1 MHLVWMAGLAVWC
14 GSFTEIGQ
22 HHARE
27 SARSADPYDMK
38 FRIAAQLAAG
48 FGVPV
53 LALIAILIAVPIVFG
68 HVQAQRTET
77 AANRAFTRTVHDV
90 QYRILLQRYAT
101 TRNSL
106 GIAHALDQ
114 LPVAMK
120 AEDDDLAFLRAQ
132 GLPGTV
138 AIADDIAAHSASIR
152 GRLHTIAAIVARE
165 RAGGLD
171 APLLAKLEAQR
182 AAGRRGNDVDTKLI
196 DADLARMIGLAN
208 GAEAATVAAFDDLLR
223 TSETGLAVLGV
234 ATLSIIVVLVVLLTR
249 RITSRLGRV
258 ARALEA
264 VVREDFAALSQ
275 TLSRLAQGDLRSD
288 FRSAREPFGERGG
301 DEIADVVR
309 SYDMLAVGL
318 AKIGGELNGGLA
330 NLRALVGGVGDASR
344 NLAAASEQA
353 ASAANEASRA
363 VEQIAHSV
371 DSVASGAKEQAE
383 KIAQAGAAIEE
394 LARSAEMIA
403 DGATHQAVAI
413 GDATSGIQQLDDG
426 IESLSVHGTDLARSA
441 RQASQESDGGSGAVA
456 ETQQTMRNL
465 RSVSLGAADAM
476 VALEERSLQVEQIV
490 RAIEEIADQTNLLAL
505 NAAIEAARAGDHGR
519 GFAVV
524 ADEVRKL
531 AERSS
536 GATREISSILS
547 AIRRETV
554 AAANAMRTSDA
565 SVASG
570 LTVAE
575 RASTAL
581 QGVERAISAT
591 TSVAEEL
598 ATRARAM
605 REASLRVTESVS
617 SASAGVEE
625 NAAAASQMRA
635 TTQDVTAAILPV
647 AAAAEEQSAAAHHA
661 AMATGELASTVRQ
674 IDATARGLREEAGRL
689 DALVARFIVS
699 ERDEPLRVPEFGRL
713 ALVADA

>member
-1 MHLVWMAGLAVWC
+1 VV
-14 GSFTEIGQ
+14 
-22 HHARE
+22 
-27 SARSADPYDMK
+27 K

-48 FGVPV
+48 FAVPV
-53 LALIAILIAVPIVFG
+53 LALVTVLIAVSVAFG
-68 HVQAQRTET
+68 HVQSLRTET
-77 AANRAFTRTVHDV
+77 TANRELTRTVHDV
-90 QYRILLQRYAT
+90 QYQILLQRYAT

-106 GIAHALDQ
+106 GIKHALDKQ
-114 LPVAMK
+114 PLAVK
-120 AEDDDLAFLRAQ
+120 AEDDDLAFLRAHA
-132 GLPGTV
+132 GIPGAV
-138 AIADDIAAHSASIR
+138 EIADDISQHSTAIRERLRSI
-152 GRLHTIAAIVARE
+152 GAILKRE
-165 RAGGLD
+165 RAGGLEAAALRD
-171 APLLAKLEAQR
+171 LEAQR
-182 AAGRRGNDVDTKLI
+182 AVGRTANEADTKAI
-196 DADLARMIGLAN
+196 DADIRRMLALASAAESATVTAFDSLLRATEVGLAI
-208 GAEAATVAAFDDLLR
+208 V
-223 TSETGLAVLGV
+223 GV
-234 ATLSIIVVLVVLLTR
+234 ATLSIVIVVTVLLTR

-258 ARALEA
+258 ARALES
-264 VVREDFAALSQ
+264 VVREDFAALSK

-288 FRSAREPFGERGG
+288 FRSARERFNERGG

-309 SYDMLAVGL
+309 SYDGL
-318 AKIGGELNGGLA
+318 AEGLTRIGDELNAGLA
-330 NLRALVGGVGDASR
+330 NLRALVGGVSDASR

-371 DSVASGAKEQAE
+371 DSVASGAKEQAV

-413 GDATSGIQQLDDG
+413 GQATSGIQQLDDG
-426 IESLSVHGTDLARSA
+426 IESLSSHGSDLARSA
-441 RQASQESDGGSGAVA
+441 REASQESDGGSGAVA
-456 ETQQTMRNL
+456 ATQETMRKL
-465 RSVSLGAADAM
+465 RTVSLGAADAM
-476 VALEERSLQVEQIV
+476 VALEERSLQVAQIV

-505 NAAIEAARAGDHGR
+505 NAAIEAARAGEHGR

-554 AAANAMRTSDA
+554 AAADAMRTSDA

-575 RASTAL
+575 RASAAL

-591 TSVAEEL
+591 TAVAEEL

-625 NAAAASQMRA
+625 NAAAASQMRS
-635 TTQDVTAAILPV
+635 TTQDVTSAILPV

-661 AMATGELASTVRQ
+661 ALATSELASSVRQ
-674 IDATARGLREEAGRL
+674 IDATARGLRAEAERL
-689 DALVARFIVS
+689 DALVARFIVGD
-699 ERDEPLRVPEFGRL
+699 RDAALRVPEFGRL
-713 ALVADA
+713 ALAE